1 MNLWLDKVTV
11 CQYGNAPVLD
21 KKSLDWS

>member
-21 KKSLDWS
+21 KKSLN

>member
-21 KKSLDWS
+21 

>member
-21 KKSLDWS
+21 K

>member
-21 KKSLDWS
+21 KKSLNWS

>member
-21 KKSLDWS
+21 KK

>member
-21 KKSLDWS
+21 KKSL

>member
-21 KKSLDWS
+21 KKS